1 MQKKYTI
8 LFYIN
13 LCFTERELIQNVGYK
28 CFEKTSC
35 KEKKGDGGNCYTKRR
50 DTQITRQ
57 LQISCHLQISSCRL
71 LMGDLYVYRVNEMI
85 QLF

>member
-57 LQISCHLQISSCRL
+57 LQISCHLQYHYIQRL
-71 LMGDLYVYRVNEMI
+71 PESPLKKRTKRKI
-85 QLF
+85 I